1 MGKLSLLFG
10 AVLSGLALVSAHD
23 ESISVPAYAPIPT
36 VAVGPPINN
45 VTGWRVESFGHGA
58 YMVTDNQYNGIFLV
72 SDKGVI
78 LVDAPPTLGHRLL
91 HAVGNTTN
99 LPITHLVYSHA
110 HADHIGA
117 ASLIGVK
124 PQPKVTRIAHR
135 LTKEILADVNDPG
148 RPLPDVIFDDNYTLR
163 VGNQTLELSYKGL
176 NHQPGNIFIYAPV
189 QKVLMVVDIIFP
201 GWAPFAYINQA
212 EFVPG
217 VITAHDQILA
227 LPFEHFVGGH
237 LTRSGNRADVQRGKD
252 YLTDLKKNC
261 QDAITLSTQA
271 GSDIYAGTIIGAV
284 DKADPGNPWAAF
296 KTYLDLVTNYC
307 ANVTTEKW
315 LGKLG
320 AVDVWAFENAY
331 AMVESLRIEW
341 NFLGPFGVQPGV

>member
-1 MGKLSLLFG
+1 MGKLSLVLG
-10 AVLSGLALVSAHD
+10 AVLGGLATVFAQ
-23 ESISVPAYAPIPT
+23 SISASTYAPIPT
-36 VAVGPPINN
+36 IAVGPPVNN
-45 VTGWRVESFGHGA
+45 ATGWRVESFGHGA

-78 LVDAPPTLGHRLL
+78 VVDAPPTLGHRLL
-91 HAVGNTTN
+91 HAIGNTTRT
-99 LPITHLVYSHA
+99 PITHLVYSHA

-117 ASLIGVK
+117 ASLIGAS

-135 LTKEILADVNDPG
+135 LTKEILADLKDPG
-148 RPLPDVIFDDNYTLR
+148 RPLPDVIFDDTYTLR
-163 VGNQTLELSYKGL
+163 VGNQTLQLSYKGL
-176 NHQPGNIFIYAPV
+176 NHQPGNIFIYAPL
-189 QKVLMVVDIIFP
+189 QRVLMVVDIIFP

-217 VITAHDQILA
+217 VLAAHDEILA
-227 LPFEHFVGGH
+227 FPFRHFVGGH
-237 LTRSGNRADVQRGKD
+237 LTRSGDRADVVRGKA
-252 YLTDLKKNC
+252 YLDDLKANC
-261 QDAITLSTQA
+261 ADAIALSARDGNSLSA
-271 GSDIYAGTIIGAV
+271 GPVLAAV
-284 DKADPGNPWAAF
+284 DRADPGNAWAAF
-296 KTYLDLVTNYC
+296 KTYLDLVTTYC

-341 NFLGPFGVQPGV
+341 NVLGPFGVQPGV